1 MAESRNLCGLIPTDL
16 HARFCEERDKSG
28 LTNSQYLTNLLTD
41 YYRMKENGGTKMENG
56 KTRTMAFQI
65 SEDLFGRLKAHL
77 ERETQ
82 RTGRRLTQRDFVVGL
97 IERAIADGEREADK
111 SRTEAAEE
119 PEQMAEEEPEEA
131 AVAHGEDADGDGGI
145 QPPQKN

>member
-65 SEDLFGRLKAHL
+65 SEDLFQRLKAHL
-77 ERETQ
+77 ERETK
-82 RTGRRLTQRDFVVGL
+82 RTGRRLTQRDFVVSL
-97 IERAIADGEREADK
+97 IERAIAEGEREADE
-111 SRTEAAEE
+111 SRTEAAQE

-131 AVAHGEDADGDGGI
+131 AAAHGEDADGDGGA
-145 QPPQKN
+145 QPPQAS

>member
-28 LTNSQYLTNLLTD
+28 LTNSQYLTNLLVD

-65 SEDLFGRLKAHL
+65 SEDLFQRLKAHL
-77 ERETQ
+77 ERET
-82 RTGRRLTQRDFVVGL
+82 RLTQRDFVVSL
-97 IERAIADGEREADK
+97 IERAIAEGEREADE
-111 SRTEAAEE
+111 SRTEAAQE

-131 AVAHGEDADGDGGI
+131 AAAHGEDADGDGGA
-145 QPPQKN
+145 QPPQAS